1 MKNKKQITTMKKTVK
16 NVLVLALATA
26 TSAFNN
32 PPTEKMEVSTGTII
46 WVGKKVTGKHTG
58 TIELKEGHFQMEGEN
73 IVGGHFVIDM
83 KTITVTDLTGEYKG
97 KLEGHLH
104 SDDFFGTDN
113 FGTATLDV
121 TKAKKNGNTYSMD
134 GNITIKGITQP
145 IAFDLVMNGN
155 EATTH
160 LTIDRTKFGVRYGS
174 GSFFDNLGDSTIYDN
189 FDLDINLKF

>member
-1 MKNKKQITTMKKTVK
+1 MKKTVK

-26 TSAFNN
+26 SSAFTT
-32 PPTEKMEVSTGTII
+32 PPTEKMEVVNGTVT

-58 TIELKEGHFQMEGEN
+58 TIELKEGHFVMDGEN

-83 KTITVTDLTGEYKG
+83 TTITVTDLTGEYKG
-97 KLEGHLH
+97 KLEGHLN
-104 SDDFFGTDN
+104 SDDFFGVSN
-113 FGTATLDV
+113 FPTATLDI
-121 TKAKKNGNTYSMD
+121 KSAKKTGNTYNVN
-134 GNITIKGITQP
+134 GNITIKGVTEP

-155 EATTH
+155 EASTQ
-160 LTIDRTKFGVRYGS
+160 LKIDRTKFGIRYGS